1 MLQPLSLK
9 QVSQDLYVKNHYFI
23 CDDPNNERTYS
34 ASKVQDI
41 VMHCDH
47 LAGDVATCK
56 ESIENIVKECRQG
69 FHTLDSVMEVL
80 LNLQEVLE

>member
-1 MLQPLSLK
+1 M
-9 QVSQDLYVKNHYFI
+9 

-34 ASKVQDI
+34 ASEVQDI
-41 VMHCDH
+41 VMHRDH

-56 ESIENIVKECRQG
+56 ESIENILKEYRQG